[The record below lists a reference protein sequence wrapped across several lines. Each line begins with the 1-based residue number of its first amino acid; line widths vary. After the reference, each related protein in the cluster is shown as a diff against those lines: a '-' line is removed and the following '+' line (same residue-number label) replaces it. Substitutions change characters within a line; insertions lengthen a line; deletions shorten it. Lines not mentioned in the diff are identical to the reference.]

1 MSNCPFFEKS
11 KVCKFFI
18 KQVFVIKP
26 KEKKFGQFLCKNY
39 HVIFTNCLTHTQT
52 YHQKTHQ

>member
-1 MSNCPFFEKS
+1 M
-11 KVCKFFI
+11 
-18 KQVFVIKP
+18 QVFVIKP